1 MIYIGVMNRLLR
13 GLLTYLL
20 PFVLMLFLM
29 ACKNFKEPELQKID
43 NVRFEKLG
51 KSESTLK
58 FDLKYHNPNPFRV
71 KLKKA
76 SGNAWLDGKILGQF
90 TLDSSISIPANAGFS
105 LPVSLGVDMSKVLQ
119 NTLRLL
125 LSNEVMLKIEGTARL
140 SKSGISINYPLKYE
154 GKQNLQQLL
163 GNSQVKQSP

>member
-1 MIYIGVMNRLLR
+1 MNRLLR
-13 GLLTYLL
+13 GGLTFPL
-20 PFVLMLFLM
+20 PFAIVLFLM

-43 NVRFEKLG
+43 NMRFEKLG
-51 KSESTLK
+51 KSESILK
-58 FDLKYHNPNPFRV
+58 LDLKYHNPNPFQV

-76 SGNAWLDGKILGQF
+76 SGNAWLDGKMLGQF
-90 TLDSSISIPANAGFS
+90 TLDSSIAIPANAGFS
-105 LPVSLGVDMSKVLQ
+105 LPVSLGVDMSKLLQ

-125 LSNEVMLKIEGTARL
+125 VSNEVMLKIEGTARI
-140 SKSGISINYPLKYE
+140 SKSGITINYPLKYE